1 VGEVVFVF
9 GPARRVSVSDE
20 DARYL
25 LNSWFRFRG
34 GGLAGLKLTG
44 ATRAALETGAEIQLT
59 EAMRKDLLEVLDK
72 VEEDGRLGT
81 GRLPELR
88 DEARSPIELPPAG

>member
-9 GPARRVSVSDE
+9 GPTRRVSVSDE

-25 LNSWFRFRG
+25 AESWFKSWG
-34 GGLAGLKLTG
+34 GQAGIKLTG
-44 ATRAALETGAEIQLT
+44 ATRTALQTGEEIRLT
-59 EAMRKDLLEVLDK
+59 EGMRQELLAVLDK

-81 GRLPELR
+81 GGLLELH
-88 DEARSPIELPPAG
+88 DEARVPIVLPPE